1 MGSEVA
7 GKARITSS
15 DQRLFAVDAD
25 ADVAD
30 DVAVRR
36 ISGNWCGEH
45 ENGTNRPLRLVEK
58 ESLRTLVESL
68 YQVVIEGSES
78 GTSLSP
84 LATPSK
90 EQRSHTDR
98 RRLDDDTEVYTGSSR
113 LLQRVT
119 LVFRPAAQWLCHSS
133 RSGPTASLRPS
144 SVAWKAAPQSRAQGV
159 HVWIIPD
166 SCVSKEVGFDF

>member
-25 ADVAD
+25 GDGAD

-45 ENGTNRPLRLVEK
+45 ENGTNRPLRLVET
-58 ESLRTLVESL
+58 ESLSTLVESL

-78 GTSLSP
+78 GTSPSP

-90 EQRSHTDR
+90 EQRSHTD
-98 RRLDDDTEVYTGSSR
+98 
-113 LLQRVT
+113 Q
-119 LVFRPAAQWLCHSS
+119 
-133 RSGPTASLRPS
+133 
-144 SVAWKAAPQSRAQGV
+144 
-159 HVWIIPD
+159 
-166 SCVSKEVGFDF
+166 